1 MSDRPKLEILDA
13 LRGFCALI
21 VVLLHFTENYAV
33 RGVSA
38 VVPHGYLPV
47 EYFFI
52 LTGFTFVYA
61 YDGRWGNGLTVWR
74 FFRRR
79 LRRMHPLIVIG
90 SFAGLVA
97 CLIAP
102 HLYTPQFPR
111 ELGVGELLVLFLWCC
126 TMLPAPKALGWTL
139 MHPLQGPL
147 WTMFYIYVANVAYA
161 IVLRRLRTWALIVLA
176 VAAAG
181 LTYWFAFRYKAFTY
195 GPQWSGR
202 QIGGAFVRLA
212 FPVFAGMVIARK
224 GWRIRLGDAALWVC
238 IAILS
243 AVFFAPMAVPKTVQ
257 NGMFEASFVVLA
269 LPLVLMIGAGG
280 TISNPRLASVCRF
293 WGAYSFPLYAT
304 HYPLTI
310 LNRIWISS
318 NADAPLVRHLAV
330 AGAFAAGAFLVGW
343 LTMTI
348 VARIEQMIQLTET
361 K

>member
-1 MSDRPKLEILDA
+1 MSGRPKLEVLDA

-21 VVLLHFTENYAV
+21 VVLLHFSENYAV
-33 RGVSA
+33 RGAST

-47 EYFFI
+47 EFFFI

-61 YDGRWGNGLTVWR
+61 YDRRWDGMTVWS
-74 FFRRR
+74 FFARR
-79 LRRMHPLIVIG
+79 LRRMHPLVIAG
-90 SFAGLVA
+90 SFVGLLA

-111 ELGVGELLVLFLWCC
+111 ELGLGELLALFLWCC
-126 TMLPAPKALGWTL
+126 TLLPAPKALGWTL

-161 IVLRRLRTWALIVLA
+161 LVLRRLKTWTLIVLA

-243 AVFFAPMAVPKTVQ
+243 AVFFAPMTVPKTVQ

-280 TISNPRLASVCRF
+280 TIANPRLAAVCRF
-293 WGAYSFPLYAT
+293 LGAYSFPLYAT
-304 HYPLTI
+304 HYPMTI

-318 NADAPLVRHLAV
+318 HADAPWAMHIAV
-330 AGAFAAGAFLVGW
+330 ACAFAVFALVNGLAAMRAVEW
-343 LTMTI
+343 F
-348 VARIEQMIQLTET
+348 AKRGSA